1 MGASPPRCGCCGP
14 TPSSGERTGLPA
26 AYVHGLMVD
35 RSAAGRGL
43 GEALLRWAAEQG
55 RAAGVGLLRLDCVE
69 SNTALLAYYRRLGF
83 TEVGRREFERFH
95 SVTLL
100 QQRLG

>member
-1 MGASPPRCGCCGP
+1 M
-14 TPSSGERTGLPA
+14 
-26 AYVHGLMVD
+26 HGLMVD